1 MKIEELKNNIFNTD
15 CIAGMS
21 EIPDESIDMVLCDLP
36 YNTIAAKWDKLI
48 PSDKLWE
55 HYRRITKKNAAIVL
69 FGSEPF
75 ATNVRNCAMDLY
87 KYDWIW
93 VKNSAACFVHAKNMP
108 LKNFEVIMVFSKGG
122 MGHESL
128 LGENRM
134 NYFPQGIIKNPKIHV
149 GRKAGFG
156 NVMGTRPSHKD
167 VVEQEYENYPKSVL
181 YFDKDPDSFHP
192 CLPSG
197 TKVMFNDK
205 WINIED
211 VEIGFKNDF
220 GVVSDKTT
228 HFAQK
233 LVEVETENGLV
244 TATWNHPFL
253 IKRENSIYW
262 INAEQIK
269 NGDEILCVKKNVK
282 SSQRKVMLDT
292 EEMEIKD
299 SAWNT
304 ASFGK
309 NIMGK
314 FLKVCKSITKILT
327 RQTITLKISNLSLP
341 LNTNGCTKVADL
353 SMVFGISLV
362 RYAENLSHAQMSFGI
377 SLEDG
382 LAEERVKNALSKN
395 LSKTVRCGLQ
405 TVGSVRII
413 QERKKVYN
421 LTIDGVPAFETLCG
435 ITHNTQKPVAL
446 LEYLIRTYTN
456 EGDLV
461 LDNCSGSGSTCI
473 AAIKSNRNYLGFE
486 TDEEYYTKSLARIKN
501 YKSQLTLF

>member
-1 MKIEELKNNIFNTD
+1 MLEINNIYNCD
-15 CIAGMS
+15 CIVGMS

-181 YFDKDPDSFHP
+181 YFDKDSDSWH
-192 CLPSG
+192 S
-197 TKVMFNDK
+197 
-205 WINIED
+205 
-211 VEIGFKNDF
+211 
-220 GVVSDKTT
+220 
-228 HFAQK
+228 
-233 LVEVETENGLV
+233 
-244 TATWNHPFL
+244 
-253 IKRENSIYW
+253 
-262 INAEQIK
+262 
-269 NGDEILCVKKNVK
+269 
-282 SSQRKVMLDT
+282 
-292 EEMEIKD
+292 
-299 SAWNT
+299 
-304 ASFGK
+304 
-309 NIMGK
+309 
-314 FLKVCKSITKILT
+314 
-327 RQTITLKISNLSLP
+327 
-341 LNTNGCTKVADL
+341 
-353 SMVFGISLV
+353 
-362 RYAENLSHAQMSFGI
+362 
-377 SLEDG
+377 
-382 LAEERVKNALSKN
+382 
-395 LSKTVRCGLQ
+395 
-405 TVGSVRII
+405 
-413 QERKKVYN
+413 
-421 LTIDGVPAFETLCG
+421 
-435 ITHNTQKPVAL
+435 TQKPVAL
-446 LEYLIRTYTN
+446 CEYLIRTYTK

-461 LDNCSGSGSTCI
+461 LDNCMGSAATAI
-473 AAIKSNRNYLGFE
+473 AAIRSKRNYIGFE
-486 TDEEYYTKSLARIKN
+486 TNNEYYVKSLKRIEAE
-501 YKSQLTLF
+501 KSQLTLF